1 MPAKRRNAKKVRIS
15 ARNRL
20 PGTVVRLKLGG
31 VMAQVTIRVGRE
43 LIDAVITR
51 ESAEDLGLAKGDRVA
66 ALIKS
71 TEVMVLK
78 EG

>member
-1 MPAKRRNAKKVRIS
+1 MSEVRVS

-20 PGTVVRLKLGG
+20 PGTIVRVRLGG
-31 VMAQVTIRVGRE
+31 VMAQVTIRVGRQLVE
-43 LIDAVITR
+43 AVITR
-51 ESAEDLGLAKGDRVA
+51 DSAEELGLAKGDRVA

-78 EG
+78 EV

>member
-1 MPAKRRNAKKVRIS
+1 MSEVRVS

-20 PGTVVRLKLGG
+20 PGTIVRVRLGG
-31 VMAQVTIRVGRE
+31 VMAQVTIRVGRQLVE
-43 LIDAVITR
+43 AVITR
-51 ESAEDLGLAKGDRVA
+51 ESAEELGLAKGDRVA

-78 EG
+78 EV

>member
-1 MPAKRRNAKKVRIS
+1 MSEVRVS

-20 PGTVVRLKLGG
+20 PGTIVRVRLGG
-31 VMAQVTIRVGRE
+31 VMAQVTIRVGRQLVE
-43 LIDAVITR
+43 AVITR
-51 ESAEDLGLAKGDRVA
+51 ESAEEMGLAKGDRVA

-78 EG
+78 EV